1 MVREVRIYYEGDRAL
16 KPGFRAFLREIGNVA
31 TPRRWSIRLIE
42 AKGRPVRDYH
52 KARRANPD
60 AWNVLLLDSEGAMI
74 SPAEHCERKGLSGLS
89 DSVFWMVQCMESWF
103 LADPGALKNYY
114 GEDGFR
120 ESALKRNPSVEQIAK
135 SDVLSCL
142 RSATRETAKGQY
154 HKTAHAPQLLEKID
168 PDLVRKASRNCDR
181 LFQALTK
188 RLAEA

>member
-1 MVREVRIYYEGDRAL
+1 
-16 KPGFRAFLREIGNVA
+16 
-31 TPRRWSIRLIE
+31 
-42 AKGRPVRDYH
+42 
-52 KARRANPD
+52 
-60 AWNVLLLDSEGAMI
+60 
-74 SPAEHCERKGLSGLS
+74 
-89 DSVFWMVQCMESWF
+89 MVQCMESWF